1 MLREIPPAV
10 ALALVLGAAPASAQS
25 GPASAAAAPED
36 STAART
42 LEQNRRVLIGQ
53 PAPSEV
59 LRGMAAGPSAPAAS
73 VGRAGAA
80 PADAAGRVGLAVGG
94 RPGARSGS

>member
-1 MLREIPPAV
+1 MGP
-10 ALALVLGAAPASAQS
+10 GAAPAFAQS
-25 GPASAAAAPED
+25 APAPAAAPED

-42 LEQNRRVLIGQ
+42 LEQNRRVPVWQ

-94 RPGARSGS
+94 RPGARSGG